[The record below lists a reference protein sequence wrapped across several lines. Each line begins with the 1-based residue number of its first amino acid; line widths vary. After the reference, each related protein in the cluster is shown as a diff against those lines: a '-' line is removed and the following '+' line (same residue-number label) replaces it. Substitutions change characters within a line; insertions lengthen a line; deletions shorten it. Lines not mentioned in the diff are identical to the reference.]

1 MSEEKF
7 DPQKFDVERELDKI
21 RGEVK
26 KPNIF
31 ICGATGS
38 GKSSLIC
45 DIFNYSPDK
54 SPKTSAVAPE
64 TRGVHKYGSDD
75 LGVILHDS
83 EGYEIG
89 SDRQKHYMEDI
100 IGYIDD
106 CNSSHSLNNMDTRIH
121 ETWYCVSAGNK
132 KFFDVDASI
141 INDLRRRKIP
151 VCVVIT
157 KVDCVDRAELDELI
171 GAVRSE
177 IPDIDIFTY
186 ASIST
191 PALKEKMI
199 NAGYIQQDELLH
211 WAAENLDESL
221 RNGLLASVNG
231 ALGDKHAHVLKT
243 IIPTSALSAVGIVV
257 LSSFVPVPFTDSAAL
272 MTLQSGM
279 ALMIMNSYNIA
290 GIGEQVVGTVLGS
303 TLISTL
309 GKTLANTLA
318 KALPG
323 ISQAVAVANSTVA
336 ASLTATIGLTVN
348 EICYQYMKRCV
359 NNSGDPVSNF
369 NSFFTTEMFKET
381 FKTIQGSS
389 GDLIKQIAD
398 NALSKINDK
407 HNGGKN
413 NG

>member
-1 MSEEKF
+1 MPEEKF
-7 DPQKFDVERELDKI
+7 DPQKFNVDRELDKL
-21 RGEVK
+21 RAEVK

-54 SPKTSAVAPE
+54 APKTGSVAPV
-64 TRGVHKYGSDD
+64 TRGVHKYVSDE
-75 LGVILHDS
+75 LNVILHDS

-89 SDRQKHYMEDI
+89 SDRQKHYKEEI
-100 IGYIDD
+100 IGYVDE
-106 CNSSHSLNNMDTRIH
+106 CNASHSLSNMDTRIH

-141 INDLRRRKIP
+141 INDLRRGKIP

-171 GAVRSE
+171 EAVRSE

-186 ASIST
+186 ASISN

-231 ALGDKHAHVLKT
+231 ALGDKRAHVLKV
-243 IIPTSALSAVGIVV
+243 IIPASAFSAVGIVV
-257 LSSFVPVPFTDSAAL
+257 GNSFVPTPFSDSAEL
-272 MTLQSGM
+272 MALQSGM
-279 ALMIMNSYNIA
+279 ALKIMNSYNIA
-290 GIGEQVVGTVLGS
+290 GIGKQIVGTLMGS
-303 TLISTL
+303 TLISVL
-309 GKTLANTLA
+309 GRTLANTLA
-318 KALPG
+318 KAIPG

-348 EICYQYMKRCV
+348 EICYQYMKHCV
-359 NNSGDPVSNF
+359 NNSGDPVSSF
-369 NSFFTTEMFKET
+369 NSFFTSERFKET
-381 FKTIQGSS
+381 FKIIQGSS
-389 GDLIKQIAD
+389 GDLIKQTAD
-398 NALSKINDK
+398 YALSRINDK
-407 HNGGKN
+407 LNGGKK
-413 NG
+413 